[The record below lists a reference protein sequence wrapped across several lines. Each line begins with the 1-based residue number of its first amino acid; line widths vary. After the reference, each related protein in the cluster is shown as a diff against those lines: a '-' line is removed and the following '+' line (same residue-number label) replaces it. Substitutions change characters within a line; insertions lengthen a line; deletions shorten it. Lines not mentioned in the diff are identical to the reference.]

1 MGRRKKQPAVDQSEV
16 TSWLLSDFGAGF
28 SSEDW
33 DGHTGLFV
41 KDDKEVMAS
50 IEDGLL
56 EITVDGERFPYYYQL
71 VEKGS
76 NES

>member
-16 TSWLLSDFGAGF
+16 ISWLLSDFGAGF

-41 KDDKEVMAS
+41 KGEKELMAS
-50 IEDGLL
+50 VEDNLL
-56 EITVDGERFPYYYQL
+56 EITVDGEKFPYYYQM
-71 VEKGS
+71 VEKAFC
-76 NES
+76 ES